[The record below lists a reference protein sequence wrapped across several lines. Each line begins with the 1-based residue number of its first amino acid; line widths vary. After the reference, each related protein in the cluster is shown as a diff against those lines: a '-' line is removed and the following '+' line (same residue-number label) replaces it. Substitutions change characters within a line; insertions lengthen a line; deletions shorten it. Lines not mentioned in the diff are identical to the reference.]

1 VWPPDDTEESILG
14 TDLHQM
20 TIINLRWGINEL
32 AHRQRAPGEPLH
44 WQALCQLEFLGC
56 VRRDGSA
63 YTTYPDLC
71 VFPHPVDQTRGSF
84 SLREDGPPVL
94 IVEVLSPST
103 YEWDLDLERGKGYS
117 YAQAGVRE
125 YLALDPTGSYVR
137 EGGRGWRLENGRY
150 IEWERDRQGQRRSR
164 ELGIAIAL
172 EGALA
177 TVYTPEGRRLLRE
190 GEVEE
195 ELARKES
202 ELALKSAEI
211 ERLRRQLDDLK
222 GTG

>member
-1 VWPPDDTEESILG
+1 MS
-14 TDLHQM
+14 
-20 TIINLRWGINEL
+20 IINLRWGINEL
-32 AHRQRAPGEPLH
+32 AHQQRAPGEPLP
-44 WQALCQLEFLGC
+44 WQALCQLELLGC

-63 YTTYPDLC
+63 YTTYPDLF

-117 YAQAGVRE
+117 YAHAGVRE

-137 EGGRGWRLENGRY
+137 GGGRGWRLENGRY
-150 IEWERDRQGQRRSR
+150 MDWARDRQGQWRSR
-164 ELGIAIAL
+164 EIGIAIAL
-172 EGALA
+172 EGMLA

-195 ELARKES
+195 ELARKD
-202 ELALKSAEI
+202 AEI